1 MKKKRMV
8 AAMALFCGCAA
19 LFACS
24 DNNEAESEPPKG
36 VIEQMT
42 DEAAQEAINHI
53 RTPLDKARSA
63 ADREQD
69 RLNDMDESINDRQ

>member
-1 MKKKRMV
+1 MKKKIMV
-8 AAMALFCGCAA
+8 AAMALFCGCAV

-24 DNNEAESEPPKG
+24 NNNEAESEPPKG

-42 DEAAQEAINHI
+42 DKAAQKAINQI
-53 RTPLDKARSA
+53 RTPLDNARSV
-63 ADREQD
+63 ADQEQD